1 MRFLLGAS
9 WCVFPN
15 DQDVGLDFSVRIE
28 GSLCK
33 GSDTSEQVSR
43 DRLFRLA
50 PLLGSQ
56 DDSLAPKWGGTTR
69 ALQMNSFPCWVH
81 SMKSGFRKSIF
92 RRRAVKSVCGGVLS
106 GGFEVKFQ
114 GVTKLVYREDRL
126 QLTVSAEAQTL
137 LFILLG

>member
-33 GSDTSEQVSR
+33 GSDASEQVAR

-50 PLLGSQ
+50 PLMGSQ
-56 DDSLAPKWGGTTR
+56 DDSLAPMGWYDAGASDGIV
-69 ALQMNSFPCWVH
+69 F
-81 SMKSGFRKSIF
+81 
-92 RRRAVKSVCGGVLS
+92 
-106 GGFEVKFQ
+106 
-114 GVTKLVYREDRL
+114 LVGY
-126 QLTVSAEAQTL
+126 AK
-137 LFILLG
+137 

>member
-50 PLLGSQ
+50 PLMGSQ
-56 DDSLAPKWGGTTR
+56 DDSLGTEMGWHD
-69 ALQMNSFPCWVH
+69 AGASDGIVFHVGYIQ
-81 SMKSGFRKSIF
+81 
-92 RRRAVKSVCGGVLS
+92 
-106 GGFEVKFQ
+106 
-114 GVTKLVYREDRL
+114 
-126 QLTVSAEAQTL
+126 
-137 LFILLG
+137 